1 MADGEVRDKHLWNIW
16 DVSNNPTMEELLKAV
31 ANAYQL
37 GWQHKTDSM
46 NNCINQSVSMNIE
59 LKSHE

>member
-31 ANAYQL
+31 ANAYEL
-37 GWQHKTDSM
+37 GWQHKTDSVH
-46 NNCINQSVSMNIE
+46 NYINQPVNMEIDAR
-59 LKSHE
+59 SHE